1 MIFQEFLSLGEDTID
16 LSEMVVDLVIILII
30 SIGISIWIFFDAR
43 RRGINPK
50 PWIILTLLFWVLGL
64 VGYLTLRRQVIR
76 RQAANPGFMD
86 LSPNRSS
93 PPENYEIQM
102 NESLQG
108 ALLLQKNLQGIRNN
122 KEQKNKKICEQCGAS
137 IHRHAT
143 HCPICGRFTVLNS

>member
-1 MIFQEFLSLGEDTID
+1 MIFQEFLSLGEGTID
-16 LSEMVVDLVIILII
+16 FSELVVDLVIILII

-64 VGYLTLRRQVIR
+64 VGYLALRRQVIR

-86 LSPNRSS
+86 PSSNRSI
-93 PPENYEIQM
+93 PPENYEIHM

-108 ALLLQKNLQGIRNN
+108 ALLLQKNLQGVRNTKRQ
-122 KEQKNKKICEQCGAS
+122 KEKKYCEQCGAL
-137 IHRHAT
+137 IQQHAT
-143 HCPICGRFTVLNS
+143 HCPICGRFSVLNL

>member
-1 MIFQEFLSLGEDTID
+1 MIFQEFLSLGEGTYD
-16 LSEMVVDLVIILII
+16 LVLVDYVIILII

-64 VGYLTLRRQVIR
+64 VGYLALRRQVIR

-86 LSPNRSS
+86 PSSNRSI
-93 PPENYEIQM
+93 PPENYEIHM

-108 ALLLQKNLQGIRNN
+108 ALLLQKNLKGVRNTKRQ
-122 KEQKNKKICEQCGAS
+122 KEKKYCEQCGAL
-137 IHRHAT
+137 IQQHAT
-143 HCPICGRFTVLNS
+143 HCPICGRFSVLNL

>member
-1 MIFQEFLSLGEDTID
+1 M
-16 LSEMVVDLVIILII
+16 
-30 SIGISIWIFFDAR
+30 
-43 RRGINPK
+43 
-50 PWIILTLLFWVLGL
+50 LGL